1 MHCVFTTITPKEE
14 YFESAKTAIL
24 SILEDT
30 RNETGC
36 IQFDVHTN
44 TDETELFL
52 YEQWV
57 NESALQLHYLQDY
70 TQKVF
75 VAYETWLAKPVDI
88 TAMEHLG

>member
-1 MHCVFTTITPKEE
+1 MHCVFATITPKEE

-57 NESALQLHYLQDY
+57 NESALQLHYLQD
-70 TQKVF
+70 
-75 VAYETWLAKPVDI
+75 
-88 TAMEHLG
+88 MEHLG

>member
-1 MHCVFTTITPKEE
+1 MHCVFATITPKEE

-57 NESALQLHYLQDY
+57 NESALQLLYLQDY
-70 TQKVF
+70 T
-75 VAYETWLAKPVDI
+75 
-88 TAMEHLG
+88 